1 MRIIDRIHQLLAQ
14 DEGSFRLE
22 GEGLEQP
29 IAAPKSEVIARELA
43 RLRSSGPSFLALVAP
58 NGNYLQAA
66 GNAKRMTV
74 EAHVI
79 TPKRAIQVVLGRHG
93 APGAATTI
101 DSSFGGVVV
110 SASEVWSAVE
120 AAGLFDT
127 FLATGSI
134 PATPTQRDITAEIA
148 LVMT

>member
-14 DEGSFRLE
+14 DEGRFHLE

-29 IAAPKSEVIARELA
+29 IMAPKSEVIARELA

-66 GNAKRMTV
+66 GNAKRMTI

-79 TPKRAIQVVLGRHG
+79 APKRTTQVVLGRPG
-93 APGAATTI
+93 SPGAATTI
-101 DSSFGGVVV
+101 DSSFGEIVV
-110 SASEVWSAVE
+110 SASEVWSAFRATDLF
-120 AAGLFDT
+120 AA

-134 PATPTQRDITAEIA
+134 PAALTQRDITAEIA
-148 LVMT
+148 LS

>member
-14 DEGSFRLE
+14 DEGCFHLE
-22 GEGLEQP
+22 AEDLAQS
-29 IAAPKSEVIARELA
+29 ITAPSNEVIRRELE
-43 RLRSSGPSFLALVAP
+43 RLRSAGPSFLALIAP

-66 GNAKRMTV
+66 GNAKRMLI

-79 TPKRAIQVVLGRHG
+79 TPKRTVQVVLGRQD
-93 APGAATTI
+93 APGAATMIT
-101 DSSFGGVVV
+101 SSFGGIVVC
-110 SASEVWSAVE
+110 ASEVWSASE

-148 LVMT
+148 LS

>member
-14 DEGSFRLE
+14 DEGIFHLE

-29 IAAPKSEVIARELA
+29 IMAPKSEVIARELA
-43 RLRSSGPSFLALVAP
+43 RLRSSSPSFLALVAP

-79 TPKRAIQVVLGRHG
+79 APKRTVQVVLGRRG
-93 APGAATTI
+93 APGSATTI
-101 DSSFGGVVV
+101 DSTFGEIVV
-110 SASEVWSAVE
+110 SASEVWSAFE
-120 AAGLFDT
+120 ATGLFSS
-127 FLATGSI
+127 FVATGSI
-134 PATPTQRDITAEIA
+134 PATLTQRDITTEIA
-148 LVMT
+148 LS